1 MLIGASGQ
9 QVGVLGYRDS
19 SPGEARCE
27 HHKPEDGSMDGTSAS
42 PQPHN
47 AAQRSAHIRQVVLA
61 KGVELRERYPILKHQ
76 DALGAGILAF
86 ALIGM
91 IGSAALYISGHMAWW
106 ACLLLNAFFASLTHE
121 LEHDLIH
128 SMYFRKQRVPHN
140 LMMGLVWLARP
151 STINPWIR
159 RHLHLNHH
167 KVSGT
172 ETDMEERAITNGEP
186 WGFARLLMV
195 GDNMMSAFIRLLRAP
210 TWAHKWSIL
219 KRVFK
224 VYAPL
229 ALVHWGAWYVFLG
242 FHAANGIA
250 YLLGSPIEWS
260 ATTLSVMQV
269 IDIAAVVII
278 GPNVLR
284 TFCLHFISSNMHY
297 YGDVEPGNVL
307 QQCQVL
313 NPWWLWPLQ
322 AFCFNF
328 GSSHG
333 IHHFVV
339 KEPFYIRQMTV
350 AVAHKVMREMGVR
363 FNDFGTFGRANRF
376 VRRDEVAVSG
386 EAVEV

>member
-1 MLIGASGQ
+1 
-9 QVGVLGYRDS
+9 
-19 SPGEARCE
+19 
-27 HHKPEDGSMDGTSAS
+27 MDRTSAS
-42 PQPHN
+42 PQRHN
-47 AAQRSAHIRQVVLA
+47 AAQRSAHIREVVLA
-61 KGVELRERYPILKHQ
+61 KGVELRERYPLLKHQ

-86 ALIGM
+86 ALAGM
-91 IGSAALYISGHMAWW
+91 IGSAALYITGHMAWW
-106 ACLLLNAFFASLTHE
+106 VCLLLNAFFASLTHE

-250 YLLGSPIEWS
+250 YLMGSPIEWS

-297 YGDVEPGNVL
+297 YGDVELGNVL

-339 KEPFYIRQMTV
+339 KEPFYIRQLTV
-350 AVAHKVMREMGVR
+350 PVAHKVMREMGVR

-376 VRRDEVAVSG
+376 VRKNELVQEEVRTAR
-386 EAVEV
+386 A

>member
-1 MLIGASGQ
+1 MSH
-9 QVGVLGYRDS
+9 
-19 SPGEARCE
+19 SP
-27 HHKPEDGSMDGTSAS
+27 AS
-42 PQPHN
+42 PVPLNPQQQ
-47 AAQRSAHIRQVVLA
+47 AAHIREVLMA
-61 KGVELRERYPILKHQ
+61 HGAELRQRFPILNHQ

-86 ALIGM
+86 ALVGM
-91 IGSAALYISGHMAWW
+91 LGSAALYINGHLAWW

-128 SMYFRKQRVPHN
+128 SMYFRKQRVLHN

-151 STINPWIR
+151 STINPWVR

-186 WGFARLLMV
+186 WGIARLLMV
-195 GDNMMSAFIRLLRAP
+195 GDNMMSSFIRFLRAKNP
-210 TWAHKWSIL
+210 QHRKLIVSRTL
-219 KRVFK
+219 K

-229 ALVHWGAWYVFLG
+229 GLLNWGSWYVFLG

-250 YLLGSPIEWS
+250 SLLGAPIDWS
-260 ATTLSVMQV
+260 ANTLAVMNIV
-269 IDIAAVVII
+269 NIAVVVLV

-284 TFCLHFISSNMHY
+284 TFCLHFVSSNMHY
-297 YGDVEPGNVL
+297 YGDLEAGNVL

-328 GSSHG
+328 GSSHA
-333 IHHFVV
+333 IHHFLV
-339 KEPFYIRQMTV
+339 KEPFYIRQLTV
-350 AVAHKVMREMGVR
+350 PLGHQLLREAGVR
-363 FNDFGTFGRANRF
+363 FNDFGTFARANRWTLRSQAAT
-376 VRRDEVAVSG
+376 VPAQT
-386 EAVEV
+386 A

>member
-1 MLIGASGQ
+1 
-9 QVGVLGYRDS
+9 
-19 SPGEARCE
+19 
-27 HHKPEDGSMDGTSAS
+27 MDRTSAS
-42 PQPHN
+42 PQRLN
-47 AAQRSAHIRQVVLA
+47 AAQRSAHIREVVLA

-86 ALIGM
+86 ALAGM
-91 IGSAALYISGHMAWW
+91 IGSAALYMTGYMAWW

-167 KVSGT
+167 KVSGS

-186 WGFARLLMV
+186 WGFARLLMI
-195 GDNMMSAFIRLLRAP
+195 GDNIMSAFIRMLRAK
-210 TWAHKWSIL
+210 TWAHKFSII
-219 KRVFK
+219 KRTLK

-250 YLLGSPIEWS
+250 YLTGTPIEWS
-260 ATTLSVMQV
+260 ATTVSVMHV

-297 YGDVEPGNVL
+297 YGDIEPGNVM

-313 NPWWLWPLQ
+313 NAWWLWPLQ

-350 AVAHKVMREMGVR
+350 PVAHKVMREMGVR
-363 FNDFGTFGRANRF
+363 FNDLGTFARANRF
-376 VRRDEVAVSG
+376 VRKQQVRG
-386 EAVEV
+386 EAVEGVRV

>member
-1 MLIGASGQ
+1 M
-9 QVGVLGYRDS
+9 
-19 SPGEARCE
+19 
-27 HHKPEDGSMDGTSAS
+27 HGTSAS
-42 PQPHN
+42 PERLN
-47 AAQRSAHIRQVVLA
+47 AQQRSAHIREVVLA
-61 KGVELRERYPILKHQ
+61 KGVELRQRYPILLHQ

-86 ALIGM
+86 ALAAM
-91 IGSAALYISGHMAWW
+91 VGSAALYISGHMAWW
-106 ACLLLNAFFASLTHE
+106 VCLLLNAFFASLTHE

-128 SMYFRKQRVPHN
+128 SMYFRKQRLPHN

-186 WGFARLLMV
+186 WGIARLLMV
-195 GDNMMSAFIRLLRAP
+195 GDNLMSAFIRMLRAK
-210 TWAHKWSIL
+210 TWAHKLSIVQRSL
-219 KRVFK
+219 K

-229 ALVHWGAWYVFLG
+229 ALLHWGAWYVFLG
-242 FHAANGIA
+242 FHGINA
-250 YLLGSPIEWS
+250 IAWLMGASVAWS
-260 ATTLSVMQV
+260 ANTLAVMQM

-284 TFCLHFISSNMHY
+284 TFCLHFVSSNMHY
-297 YGDVEPGNVL
+297 YGDIEAGNVI
-307 QQCQVL
+307 QQTQVL
-313 NPWWLWPLQ
+313 NPWWMWPLQ

-339 KEPFYIRQMTV
+339 KEPFYIRQLTV
-350 AVAHKVMREMGVR
+350 PVAHKVMREMGVR

-376 VRRDEVAVSG
+376 TRKEQVAGEEVRSVRA
-386 EAVEV
+386 

>member
-1 MLIGASGQ
+1 
-9 QVGVLGYRDS
+9 
-19 SPGEARCE
+19 
-27 HHKPEDGSMDGTSAS
+27 MDRTSAS
-42 PQPHN
+42 PQRLN
-47 AAQRSAHIRQVVLA
+47 AARRSAHIREVVLA
-61 KGVELRERYPILKHQ
+61 RGVELRQQYPILKHQ

-86 ALIGM
+86 ALAGM
-91 IGSAALYISGHMAWW
+91 VGSAALYMTGHLAWW
-106 ACLLLNAFFASLTHE
+106 ACLLLNGFFASLTHE

-167 KVSGT
+167 KVSGS
-172 ETDMEERAITNGEP
+172 ETDTEERAITNGEP
-186 WGFARLLMV
+186 WGIARLLMI
-195 GDNMMSAFIRLLRAP
+195 GDNMMSSFIRMLRAK
-210 TWAHKWSIL
+210 TWAMKFSIIYRTL
-219 KRVFK
+219 K

-229 ALVHWGAWYVFLG
+229 ALLHWGAWYVFLG
-242 FHAANGIA
+242 FHAANCVAHLMGA
-250 YLLGSPIEWS
+250 PIEWS

-297 YGDVEPGNVL
+297 YGDIEPGNVM

-350 AVAHKVMREMGVR
+350 PVAHKVMREMGVR
-363 FNDFGTFGRANRF
+363 FNDFGTFRRANRF
-376 VRRDEVAVSG
+376 VRKDGVV
-386 EAVEV
+386 VEKVRTAQA

>member
-1 MLIGASGQ
+1 MHGI
-9 QVGVLGYRDS
+9 
-19 SPGEARCE
+19 
-27 HHKPEDGSMDGTSAS
+27 SAS
-42 PQPHN
+42 PQRLN
-47 AAQRSAHIRQVVLA
+47 AAQRSAHIREVVLA
-61 KGVELRERYPILKHQ
+61 KGVELRQRYPILNHQ

-86 ALIGM
+86 ALAGM
-91 IGSAALYISGHMAWW
+91 IGSAALYMTGHMAWW

-195 GDNMMSAFIRLLRAP
+195 GDNMMSSFIRMLRAK
-210 TWAHKWSIL
+210 TWAHKFSIVQRTL
-219 KRVFK
+219 K

-242 FHAANGIA
+242 FHAINGIA
-250 YLLGSPIEWS
+250 FLMGAPIEWS

-297 YGDVEPGNVL
+297 YGDIEPGNVM

-313 NPWWLWPLQ
+313 NAGWLWPLQ

-350 AVAHKVMREMGVR
+350 PVAHKVMREMGVR

-376 VRRDEVAVSG
+376 ERKDAAQPREVRAAQV
-386 EAVEV
+386 

>member
-1 MLIGASGQ
+1 
-9 QVGVLGYRDS
+9 
-19 SPGEARCE
+19 
-27 HHKPEDGSMDGTSAS
+27 MDRTSAS
-42 PQPHN
+42 PQRLN
-47 AAQRSAHIRQVVLA
+47 ASQRSAHIREVVLA
-61 KGVELRERYPILKHQ
+61 KGVELRQRYPILHHQ

-86 ALIGM
+86 ALAGM
-91 IGSAALYISGHMAWW
+91 IGSAALYINGHMAWW
-106 ACLLLNAFFASLTHE
+106 VCLLLNAFFASLTHE

-128 SMYFRKQRVPHN
+128 SMYFRKKRIPHN
-140 LMMGLVWLARP
+140 LMMALVWLARP

-186 WGFARLLMV
+186 WGFARLLMI
-195 GDNMMSAFIRLLRAP
+195 GDNIMSAFIRMLRAK
-210 TWAHKWSIL
+210 TWAHKSSII
-219 KRVFK
+219 KRTLK

-242 FHAANGIA
+242 FHAANGVA
-250 YLLGSPIEWS
+250 HLTGAPIVWS

-284 TFCLHFISSNMHY
+284 TFCLHFVSSNMHY
-297 YGDVEPGNVL
+297 YGDVEPGNVM
-307 QQCQVL
+307 QQTQVL
-313 NPWWLWPLQ
+313 NPWWMWPMQ

-333 IHHFVV
+333 VHHFVV

-350 AVAHKVMREMGVR
+350 PVAHKVMREMGVR
-363 FNDFGTFGRANRF
+363 FNDFGTFKRANRF
-376 VRRDEVAVSG
+376 VRKEEVQG
-386 EAVEV
+386 QTVEGLRV

>member
-1 MLIGASGQ
+1 M
-9 QVGVLGYRDS
+9 
-19 SPGEARCE
+19 
-27 HHKPEDGSMDGTSAS
+27 HGTSAS
-42 PQPHN
+42 PQRLN
-47 AAQRSAHIRQVVLA
+47 ATQRSAHIREVVLA
-61 KGVELRERYPILKHQ
+61 KGVELRERYPILQHQ

-86 ALIGM
+86 ALAGM
-91 IGSAALYISGHMAWW
+91 IGSAALYLTGHMAWW

-167 KVSGT
+167 KVSGS
-172 ETDMEERAITNGEP
+172 ETDVEERAITNGEP
-186 WGFARLLMV
+186 WGIARLLMV
-195 GDNMMSAFIRLLRAP
+195 GDNIMSSFIRMLRAK
-210 TWAHKWSIL
+210 TWALKISIIKRTL
-219 KRVFK
+219 KA
-224 VYAPL
+224 YAPL
-229 ALVHWGAWYVFLG
+229 ALMHWGAWYVFLG

-250 YLLGSPIEWS
+250 HLSGTPIEWS

-297 YGDVEPGNVL
+297 YGDVEPGNVM
-307 QQCQVL
+307 QQTQVL
-313 NPWWLWPLQ
+313 NAWWLWPLQ

-328 GSSHG
+328 GSTHG

-339 KEPFYIRQMTV
+339 KEPFYIRQMT
-350 AVAHKVMREMGVR
+350 APVAHKVMREMGVR
-363 FNDFGTFGRANRF
+363 FNDIGTFSRANRF
-376 VRRDEVAVSG
+376 VRQETTEPQQARAARV
-386 EAVEV
+386 

>member
-1 MLIGASGQ
+1 
-9 QVGVLGYRDS
+9 
-19 SPGEARCE
+19 
-27 HHKPEDGSMDGTSAS
+27 MDRTSAS
-42 PQPHN
+42 PPRHN
-47 AAQRSAHIRQVVLA
+47 AAQRSAHIREVVLA
-61 KGVELRERYPILKHQ
+61 KGVELRQRYPILQHQ
-76 DALGAGILAF
+76 DALGAGILAL
-86 ALIGM
+86 ALAGM
-91 IGSAALYISGHMAWW
+91 IGSAALYITGHMAWW
-106 ACLLLNAFFASLTHE
+106 VCLLLNAFFASLTHE

-186 WGFARLLMV
+186 WGLARLLMV
-195 GDNMMSAFIRLLRAP
+195 GDNVMSAFIRMLRAR
-210 TWAHKWSIL
+210 TWAHKFSII
-219 KRVFK
+219 KRTLK

-250 YLLGSPIEWS
+250 YLMGSPIEWS

-297 YGDVEPGNVL
+297 YGDIEAGNVL

-339 KEPFYIRQMTV
+339 KEPFYIRQLTV
-350 AVAHKVMREMGVR
+350 PVAHKVMREMGVR

-376 VRRDEVAVSG
+376 VRRDELVAE
-386 EAVEV
+386 EARTARA

>member
-1 MLIGASGQ
+1 
-9 QVGVLGYRDS
+9 
-19 SPGEARCE
+19 
-27 HHKPEDGSMDGTSAS
+27 MDGTSAS
-42 PQPHN
+42 PQRLN
-47 AAQRSAHIRQVVLA
+47 AAQRSAHIRELVLA
-61 KGVELRERYPILKHQ
+61 RGVELRKRYPILNHQ

-86 ALIGM
+86 ALAGM
-91 IGSAALYISGHMAWW
+91 IGSAALYITGHMAGWV
-106 ACLLLNAFFASLTHE
+106 CLLLNAFFASLTHE

-128 SMYFRKQRVPHN
+128 SMYFRKQRLPHN

-195 GDNMMSAFIRLLRAP
+195 GDNVMSAFIRMLRAK
-210 TWAHKWSIL
+210 TWAHKFSII
-219 KRVFK
+219 KRTLK

-242 FHAANGIA
+242 FHAVNGIVS
-250 YLLGSPIEWS
+250 LLGTPIEWS

-284 TFCLHFISSNMHY
+284 TFCLHFVSSNMHY
-297 YGDVEPGNVL
+297 YGDVELGNVI
-307 QQCQVL
+307 QQTQVL
-313 NPWWLWPLQ
+313 NPWWMWPMQ

-350 AVAHKVMREMGVR
+350 PVAHKVMREMGVR

-376 VRRDEVAVSG
+376 VRKEEVQGQPVDG
-386 EAVEV
+386 VRV

>member
-1 MLIGASGQ
+1 
-9 QVGVLGYRDS
+9 
-19 SPGEARCE
+19 
-27 HHKPEDGSMDGTSAS
+27 MDGTSAS
-42 PQPHN
+42 PQRHN
-47 AAQRSAHIRQVVLA
+47 AAQRSALIRQVVLA

-86 ALIGM
+86 ALAGM
-91 IGSAALYISGHMAWW
+91 IGSAALYITGHMAWW
-106 ACLLLNAFFASLTHE
+106 VCLLLNAFFASLTHE

-250 YLLGSPIEWS
+250 YLMGSPIEWS

-350 AVAHKVMREMGVR
+350 PVAHKVMREMGVR

-376 VRRDEVAVSG
+376 VRRDDVVSE
-386 EAVEV
+386 EARTARA

>member
-1 MLIGASGQ
+1 
-9 QVGVLGYRDS
+9 
-19 SPGEARCE
+19 
-27 HHKPEDGSMDGTSAS
+27 MDRTSAS
-42 PQPHN
+42 PQRLN

-61 KGVELRERYPILKHQ
+61 KGVELRERYPILNHQ

-86 ALIGM
+86 ALAGM
-91 IGSAALYISGHMAWW
+91 IGSAALFITGHMAWW

-128 SMYFRKQRVPHN
+128 SMYFRKQRLPHN

-186 WGFARLLMV
+186 WGVARLLMV
-195 GDNMMSAFIRLLRAP
+195 GDNVMSAFIRMLRAK
-210 TWAHKWSIL
+210 TWAHKFSII
-219 KRVFK
+219 KRTLK

-229 ALVHWGAWYVFLG
+229 ALVHWGAWYMFLG

-250 YLLGSPIEWS
+250 HVMGTPIEWS
-260 ATTLSVMQV
+260 ATTLSVMNV

-297 YGDVEPGNVL
+297 YGDVEPGNVM

-339 KEPFYIRQMTV
+339 KEPFYIRQLTV
-350 AVAHKVMREMGVR
+350 PVAHKVMREMGVR

-376 VRRDEVAVSG
+376 VRQPEVVG
-386 EAVEV
+386 EEVRTAQA

>member
-1 MLIGASGQ
+1 MN
-9 QVGVLGYRDS
+9 R
-19 SPGEARCE
+19 
-27 HHKPEDGSMDGTSAS
+27 TSAS
-42 PQPHN
+42 PQRLN
-47 AAQRSAHIRQVVLA
+47 AAQRSAHIREVVLA
-61 KGVELRERYPILKHQ
+61 SGVELRKRYPILNHQ

-86 ALIGM
+86 ALVAM
-91 IGSAALYISGHMAWW
+91 IGSAALYITGHMAWW

-195 GDNMMSAFIRLLRAP
+195 GDNVMSAFIRMLRAK
-210 TWAHKWSIL
+210 TWAHKFSII
-219 KRVFK
+219 KRTLK
-224 VYAPL
+224 VYAPP

-250 YLLGSPIEWS
+250 QMLGAPIEWS

-284 TFCLHFISSNMHY
+284 TFCLHFVSSNMHY
-297 YGDVEPGNVL
+297 YGDVEPGNVI
-307 QQCQVL
+307 QQTQVL
-313 NPWWLWPLQ
+313 NPWWMWPLQ

-350 AVAHKVMREMGVR
+350 PVAHKVMREMGVR
-363 FNDFGTFGRANRF
+363 FNDFGTFARANRF
-376 VRRDEVAVSG
+376 VRKDATEPRQVRAAQV
-386 EAVEV
+386 